1 MLKGGSKVND
11 IRKLI
16 ADNSVS
22 DYSDL
27 YRLLFDE
34 VNVYAPD
41 HEPECILAIAA
52 GQQQDVHVV
61 DKEINFVSTI
71 IKLKHIPYYKSIISD
86 YNVFQ
91 HRHEWNLYNKLTG
104 LTFKYLLNIFFFT
117 M

>member
-1 MLKGGSKVND
+1 MLKSGSKVND

-34 VNVYAPD
+34 VNEYASD
-41 HEPECILAIAA
+41 KEPECILAIAA

-61 DKEINFVSTI
+61 DKEINFVSTL
-71 IKLKHIPYYKSIISD
+71 IKLKRILGDK
-86 YNVFQ
+86 
-91 HRHEWNLYNKLTG
+91 
-104 LTFKYLLNIFFFT
+104 
-117 M
+117 